1 MYSLNNSEINLWQVV
16 VFMVNGKANHVG
28 LSIPDRGLADLSL
41 LGARIVSWD
50 ATSLPKGEQLHYDIL
65 IPMPNLALGFLEQAA
80 VLTFAIIDQEK
91 AYRGWHLTKD
101 APDFVRRLRHLRSRD
116 INDMNCVE
124 WIVRSLEV
132 GGIEMPDEVLTP
144 TELLNWCRENCSE
157 AKQYKL

>member
-1 MYSLNNSEINLWQVV
+1 MSSLDNAGTNLWQVV

-28 LSIPDRGLADLSL
+28 LSIPGVGLADLSFF
-41 LGARIVSWD
+41 GARVVSWD
-50 ATSLPKGEQLHYDIL
+50 STSLPKGERLYFNL
-65 IPMPNLALGFLEQAA
+65 SIPMSNLALEFLQQAA
-80 VLTFAIIDQEK
+80 LLTFAIIDQEK
-91 AYRGWHLTKD
+91 KCRGWHLTKD
-101 APDFVRRLRHLRSRD
+101 APDYVRQLRNLRSRD

-157 AKQYKL
+157 TKQYKL